1 MDKRIKGAG
10 SLSRKLTAI
19 LVLSAMATLGNAAD
33 NSIYI
38 DQSGDFANVTINQ
51 DGAGNQVRG
60 LQSQGGD
67 DKTVAAIIRGNSVI
81 VNIDQTGSSNKLD
94 LGINA
99 TVAGTTSV
107 DLNYS
112 TINSGNITGS
122 NNTAIFQLG
131 TNTTAL
137 SNSVVSVIQV
147 NGNNYAEVRMTGN
160 DNQLT
165 ALQSG
170 GSASL
175 TSLVNASGTR
185 QTVTTAGG
193 TGNQVSTT
201 LNGDNGVVDI
211 KIEGATNVISVAQ
224 DGIGGSTGHQA
235 VMDINGT
242 GNSVTLSQTGT
253 ANANVFNLKLGSAG
267 TASNSNVYNVTQR
280 Q

>member
-1 MDKRIKGAG
+1 MNKRNKGVG
-10 SLSRKLTAI
+10 KLSRKLLTI
-19 LVLSAMATLGNAAD
+19 LVLSGMATLGHAAD

-60 LQSQGGD
+60 LQSTGGD
-67 DKTVAAIIRGNSVI
+67 DKTVAALIRGNSVM
-81 VNIDQTGSSNKLD
+81 VNIDQTGSTNKLD
-94 LGINA
+94 LGIDA
-99 TVAGTTSV
+99 TVSGTKSV
-107 DLNYS
+107 DLTYS
-112 TINSGNITGS
+112 TINSGNVTGS

-131 TNTTAL
+131 TSTTTL
-137 SNSVVSVIQV
+137 SNSIVSVIQV
-147 NGNNYAEVRMTGN
+147 NGGNYAEVRMTGN

-185 QTVTTAGG
+185 QTITTAGG

-201 LNGDNGVVDI
+201 LNGANGVVEI
-211 KIEGATNVISVAQ
+211 NVMGATNTISVAQ
-224 DGIGGSTGHQA
+224 DGAGGSTGHQA

-267 TASNSNVYNVTQR
+267 TASNSNVYNITQK